1 MGGKTF
7 FFQFE
12 FLFYAV
18 YMTLC
23 AIVFQCNLVKH
34 VKTVFRKYMLFLSKS
49 GVFYKKVTS
58 TVNVYLGM
66 VLSLVIMI

>member
-1 MGGKTF
+1 MFVSKKNF

-23 AIVFQCNLVKH
+23 TIVFQCNLVKH
-34 VKTVFRKYMLFLSKS
+34 IKSVFWKIYAFLYQNQA
-49 GVFYKKVTS
+49 VFTKK
-58 TVNVYLGM
+58 
-66 VLSLVIMI
+66 

>member
-1 MGGKTF
+1 M
-7 FFQFE
+7 
-12 FLFYAV
+12 
-18 YMTLC
+18 C
-23 AIVFQCNLVKH
+23 HIFQCNLVKH
-34 VKTVFRKYMLFLSKS
+34 VNTVFRKYMLFLSKS